1 MDNIIIRKM
10 LNDERRFVWELGK
23 SSFGLVE
30 GLAFKKPKD
39 AFLAIVDGHIV
50 GMASYRIFPVKNSQ
64 KVGYLETAYVKKGY
78 EGKGIG
84 SKLYEKVTVFLK
96 EQGCKTVTATVKDD
110 NVASWKLF
118 ENNGYNIMSFTQM
131 LKNYGL
137 IGTIQLWIY
146 STLFIASGFH
156 LWSTSEQKSSS
167 SIKQL
172 GTYMVLNLL
181 ILFPVLLFN
190 NFIDFTIKVG
200 ALFSLLIISLIGGM
214 VATLVLPEKWTFTV
228 TRGGLLISLLVT
240 VLGGVW
246 PIIGRFYPKKYKQT
260 AVFKHNMAIEGLF
273 EWLGLLCFVLWMIM
287 FGNQSV
293 FCDYIVSFGK
303 NLLIL
308 HSIPFYPFECFGG
321 KRIWDCSK
329 ILSIVTIVISIGV
342 LYMF

>member
-1 MDNIIIRKM
+1 MDNIIIRKI

-84 SKLYEKVTVFLK
+84 SKLYEKVTAFLK

-214 VATLVLPEKWTFTV
+214 VATLVLPEKWIFTV

-293 FCDYIVSFGK
+293 FCDYIVSFGQS
-303 NLLIL
+303 LLIL

-329 ILSIVTIVISIGV
+329 ILSIVTIVISIGL